1 MQNKFSI
8 CIPRVEYNITKNKI
22 YSVLNRYKFGK
33 IKNVILI
40 PNHKKK
46 CKVVYIYY
54 NYMNDN
60 DFVNSVKTKMLNGE
74 NIKIIYNKNEPW
86 FWKLVMNKNS

>member
-1 MQNKFSI
+1 
-8 CIPRVEYNITKNKI
+8 
-22 YSVLNRYKFGK
+22 
-33 IKNVILI
+33 
-40 PNHKKK
+40 
-46 CKVVYIYY
+46 
-54 NYMNDN
+54 MNDN